1 MKPRHLIE
9 SDANYL
15 DIDAMISSAHDA
27 SGFLKALA
35 HEARLTILCLLIGG
49 EKSVTE
55 IEETLRLRQPAI
67 SQQLARLRT
76 DCLVGTRRE
85 GKNIFYSLARP
96 EIHAIISVLH
106 QAFCPQPHSRTGN
119 KRKVARTAAHPKRPG
134 RRVASAP
141 TKRRRPAVR

>member
-15 DIDAMISSAHDA
+15 DMDAMISSAHDA

-35 HEARLTILCLLIGG
+35 HEARLTILCLLIEG

-55 IEETLRLRQPAI
+55 IEDTLRLRQPAI
-67 SQQLARLRT
+67 SQQLSRLRA
-76 DCLVGTRRE
+76 DGLVETRRE

-96 EIHAIISVLH
+96 EIHAVINVLH
-106 QAFCPQPHSRTGN
+106 QAFCLQARPRTGN
-119 KRKVARTAAHPKRPG
+119 RRKVGQTVVHKKRPG

-141 TKRRRPAVR
+141 VKRRRPGVR